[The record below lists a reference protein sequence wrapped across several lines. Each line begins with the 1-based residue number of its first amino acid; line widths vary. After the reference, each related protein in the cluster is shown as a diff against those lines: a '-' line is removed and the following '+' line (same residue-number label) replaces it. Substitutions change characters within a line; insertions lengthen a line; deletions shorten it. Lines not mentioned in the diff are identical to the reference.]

1 MKLGCRMLAW
11 LVQIPEF
18 RGLRVEFLP
27 LRFIVLIFLLGDK
40 VSAEN

>member
-1 MKLGCRMLAW
+1 MKLGNRVLAW
-11 LVQIPEF
+11 LVQIPGF

-27 LRFIVLIFLLGDK
+27 PTFMVLIFLVGDK